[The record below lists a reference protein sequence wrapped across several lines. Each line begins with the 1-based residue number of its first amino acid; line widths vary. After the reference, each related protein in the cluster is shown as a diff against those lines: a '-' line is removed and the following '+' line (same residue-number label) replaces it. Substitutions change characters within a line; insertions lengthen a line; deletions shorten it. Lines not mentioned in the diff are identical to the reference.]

1 MNQMNEPSMGNP
13 RVSVIIPVYNDLDGI
28 RLTLESVTGQT
39 YPTDEYEV
47 IAVDNGSTDSTRDV
61 IETYCERYPDL
72 VTLLVE
78 DEIQGSYAARN
89 EGIRHARGSL
99 VAFIDADMTVRADW
113 LESLVASHRE
123 HGWDY
128 AGCEMTTYTE
138 RETWTARYDSLLRGF
153 PVERYLRERN
163 FVQTGCLT
171 TTREV
176 FDSVGLFD
184 ARISSQADGEFGK
197 RVHTAGFDQH
207 FEPSITMYHPARESL
222 RPWLKKQ
229 FRIGRGAVEL
239 RRYHPE
245 QAESAHPLHPRQFL
259 PLRPRGFYARLTDA
273 TGPRKRPTSRETAV
287 FYALDYASKLAR
299 AVGGLYEQYCTDPPT
314 DDRDPRR

>member
-1 MNQMNEPSMGNP
+1 MSHADHATAGEPTL
-13 RVSVIIPVYNDLDGI
+13 SVIIPVYNDPDGI

-47 IAVDNGSTDSTRDV
+47 LAVDNGSDDDTHGV
-61 IETYCERYPDL
+61 IETYAERYPEL

-99 VAFIDADMTVRADW
+99 IAFIDADMTVRADW
-113 LESLVASHRE
+113 LESLVASHCE

-128 AGCEMTTYTE
+128 AGCEMATYAD
-138 RETWTARYDSLLRGF
+138 RETWTARYDTLLRGF
-153 PVERYLRERN
+153 PVKRYLRERN

-176 FDSVGLFD
+176 FKSVGLFD

-197 RVHTAGFDQH
+197 RVHEAGFDQH
-207 FEPSITMYHPARESL
+207 FEPSVTMYHPAREAL
-222 RPWLKKQ
+222 GPWLKKQ

-245 QAESAHPLHPRQFL
+245 HAESAHPLHPRQFL
-259 PLRPRGFYARLTDA
+259 PLRPRSFYARLTDA
-273 TGPRKRPTSRETAV
+273 TDPTPRETAV
-287 FYALDYASKLAR
+287 FYALDYASKLTR
-299 AVGGLYEQYCTDPPT
+299 AAGGLYEQSCTDLPA
-314 DDRDPRR
+314 DDHDSYR

>member
-1 MNQMNEPSMGNP
+1 MSHTDHATAREPTL
-13 RVSVIIPVYNDLDGI
+13 SVIIPVYNDPEGI

-47 IAVDNGSTDSTRDV
+47 LAVDNGSTDSTRDV

-78 DEIQGSYAARN
+78 NEVQGSYAARN
-89 EGIRHARGSL
+89 EGIRNARGSL
-99 VAFIDADMTVRADW
+99 IAFIDADMTVRADW
-113 LESLVASHRE
+113 LESLAASHRE

-128 AGCEMTTYTE
+128 AGCEMATYTE
-138 RETWTARYDSLLRGF
+138 CVTWTARYDSLLRGF

-171 TTREV
+171 TTQEV
-176 FDSVGLFD
+176 FDAVGLFD

-197 RVHTAGFDQH
+197 RVHEAGFDQH
-207 FEPSITMYHPARESL
+207 FEPEITMYHPARETL

-245 QAESAHPLHPRQFL
+245 HAESAHPLHPRQFL
-259 PLRPRGFYARLTDA
+259 PLRPQGFYARLTDA
-273 TGPRKRPTSRETAV
+273 TDPTPHETAA
-287 FYALDYASKLAR
+287 FYAFDYASKLAR
-299 AVGGLYEQYCTDPPT
+299 AAGGLYEQYCVSPSAD
-314 DDRDPRR
+314 

>member
-1 MNQMNEPSMGNP
+1 MNTTDEPAAGEP
-13 RVSVIIPVYNDLDGI
+13 TLSVIIPVYNDLDGI

-47 IAVDNGSTDSTRDV
+47 LAVDNGSTDSTRDI

-89 EGIRHARGSL
+89 EGIRNARGSII
-99 VAFIDADMTVRADW
+99 AFIDADMTVRADW

-128 AGCEMTTYTE
+128 AGCEMAMYTE
-138 RETWTARYDSLLRGF
+138 HETWTARYDTFLRGF
-153 PVERYLRERN
+153 PVERYLHERN

-171 TTREV
+171 TTKEV
-176 FDSVGLFD
+176 FDAVGLFD
-184 ARISSQADGEFGK
+184 ARIASHGDEEFGK
-197 RVHTAGFDQH
+197 RVHEAGFNQH
-207 FEPSITMYHPARESL
+207 FESSITMYHPAREAL

-239 RRYHPE
+239 QRYHPE
-245 QAESAHPLHPRQFL
+245 NAESAHPLHPRQFL
-259 PLRPRGFYARLTDA
+259 PLQPRDFYARLTDA
-273 TGPRKRPTSRETAV
+273 TDPTPRETGI

-299 AVGGLYEQYCTDPPT
+299 AAGSLYEQYCTTPHEST
-314 DDRDPRR
+314 N